1 MNFSSLAI
9 MLLSLGCLL
18 SSAPHVQGKATCP
31 ACPCL
36 EEADGEEGGD
46 GEDGGDE
53 DAKEAKEGE
62 DIFIFI
68 LRMICWKYSCCFPSC
83 I

>member
-53 DAKEAKEGE
+53 EAKEGE
-62 DIFIFI
+62 
-68 LRMICWKYSCCFPSC
+68 K
-83 I
+83 